1 MKIILF
7 TLLLVVSFSF
17 SFAYSEIPDSL
28 KEKTKQ
34 FSSSKNLTEK
44 TVSQIISDMAI
55 QKLIKNTKA
64 VQQIYTLPTGGESDF
79 IKISGRIDEFGKTS
93 RVDLEITSPD
103 RTTEHISSPLIETGR
118 YSTLYPIDSKSQ
130 LGTYKIVIK
139 FAGEIKSISYFHLT
153 NIELPESNFPLWLLK
168 TFEWWSQEKI
178 SDDALLNSIQYLAD
192 LGLIVTSDEPPTPL
206 QVIITGDEL
215 VRRGTTHTIN
225 VLVTDGYFPI
235 EGAKVTLTIEDYGE
249 DIIREFDGLTNPN
262 GYFVFSWEV
271 PKSFDDYETL
281 LTFISVSGN
290 GFSQTH
296 LWKFQIYCLPG
307 TVNCKIDGN

>member
-139 FAGEIKSISYFHLT
+139 FAGEIKSVSYFHLT

-206 QVIITGDEL
+206 Q
-215 VRRGTTHTIN
+215 
-225 VLVTDGYFPI
+225 VTDGYFPI